1 MTQEYQ
7 RDTDDNDREKNHA
20 AKAQLEL
27 KLVSTVGDNIK
38 GFYKYINSKRWDGY
52 SIGLY
57 LMRDI
62 DKAEIFNAFFASA
75 FNTNDG
81 PWATGAPAQKTKTA
95 EHSQFQTNAFVCI

>member
-7 RDTDDNDREKNHA
+7 RDTNDNDREKNHA

-38 GFYKYINSKRWDGY
+38 GFYKYIKRKKWNRY
-52 SIGLY
+52 SVGPY

-81 PWATGAPAQKTKTA
+81 PWATGVQKTMTA
-95 EHSQFQTNAFVCI
+95 EHSQFQTSTFVCI